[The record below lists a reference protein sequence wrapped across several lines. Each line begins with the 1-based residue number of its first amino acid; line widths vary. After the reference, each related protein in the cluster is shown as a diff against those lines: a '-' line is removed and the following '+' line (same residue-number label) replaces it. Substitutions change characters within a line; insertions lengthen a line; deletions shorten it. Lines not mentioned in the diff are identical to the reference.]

1 MEPVSVSQLLAAL
14 FEAHGVEFVVHEGWV
29 APGGRLPAIRATW
42 YPRGKTGR
50 LDVDVLL
57 EDDNRHF
64 QEAFA
69 GVGEGEAGL
78 RDAWENFCR
87 NSFHVLLSALWGR
100 ADEDQVTVET
110 WQVGEQRFEA
120 HLGNFCTR
128 GADGKVPAL
137 PEDLFPSIE
146 AQIRA
151 LPLDGRIHWFR
162 HFFCA
167 FDNQRTVEALF
178 DNEPWQ
184 AGMDSFA
191 GLAWQ
196 DSEAYYSA
204 RNFLVIKPVPA

>member
-87 NSFHVLLSALWGR
+87 NSFHVLLSALWGPDLGACESDMVSDDTEPGHVSR
-100 ADEDQVTVET
+100 
-110 WQVGEQRFEA
+110 
-120 HLGNFCTR
+120 HLSHT
-128 GADGKVPAL
+128 
-137 PEDLFPSIE
+137 FP
-146 AQIRA
+146 
-151 LPLDGRIHWFR
+151 
-162 HFFCA
+162 
-167 FDNQRTVEALF
+167 
-178 DNEPWQ
+178 
-184 AGMDSFA
+184 
-191 GLAWQ
+191 
-196 DSEAYYSA
+196 
-204 RNFLVIKPVPA
+204 